1 MAPRRFQA
9 SIYTPPCSSEET
21 GGIGVSYHQVNC
33 YRKRDRK
40 AFITGGLVENLP
52 PCLRDTPIA
61 DRMVCLADHKDCWQK
76 RKDALLKAL
85 AAKARLQIHIPED

>member
-1 MAPRRFQA
+1 MENTAK
-9 SIYTPPCSSEET
+9 CVH
-21 GGIGVSYHQVNC
+21 GGCAI
-33 YRKRDRK
+33 
-40 AFITGGLVENLP
+40 LP